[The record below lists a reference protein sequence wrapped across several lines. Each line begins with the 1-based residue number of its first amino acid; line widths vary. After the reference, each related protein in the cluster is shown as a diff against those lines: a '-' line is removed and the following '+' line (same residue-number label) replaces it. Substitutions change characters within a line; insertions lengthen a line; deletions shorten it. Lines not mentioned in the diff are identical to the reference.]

1 MRETLSNELLVI
13 ECFKA
18 DNVLMK
24 FEKALEELRTF
35 DDKSNSIR
43 IQMVLESLKDFQYL
57 FFLFF
62 FIKNKTQN

>member
-1 MRETLSNELLVI
+1 MRESKANELLVI

-18 DNVLMK
+18 DKVLMK

-43 IQMVLESLKDFQYL
+43 IQMVLESLKDFQTSKE
-57 FFLFF
+57 
-62 FIKNKTQN
+62 IENEDI